1 MPANPFVHD
10 IIVVDGEHYH
20 FLEVDWVDDEAIRLG
35 GTPIPRG
42 PRGPIVDA
50 AFAAPH
56 VQGLRTWMRLPNYH
70 VSETPRGYR
79 VTIKDVRYGR
89 LNTTGI
95 GHAVVDL
102 DRALCPRPAN

>member
-20 FLEVDWVDDEAIRLG
+20 FLEVDWLDDEPIRLG
-35 GTPIPRG
+35 GTPMPRG

-50 AFAAPH
+50 ALAAPH
-56 VQGLRTWMRLPNYH
+56 VQGLRTWMRLPSYH
-70 VSETPRGYR
+70 VSETTRGYR
-79 VTIKDVRYGR
+79 VTIKDG

-102 DRALCPRPAN
+102 DRALRPQPVN